1 MAEET
6 TKTEWKESS
15 IERNDIVD
23 LLNNTKKL
31 ADLYSEVMKTKRE
44 GWERILKAKVRREQE
59 ELEKNA

>member
-1 MAEET
+1 MA
-6 TKTEWKESS
+6 KEWKESS

-31 ADLYSEVMKTKRE
+31 ADMYSEVTKTKRE

-59 ELEKNA
+59 EQEKNA

>member
-31 ADLYSEVMKTKRE
+31 AGMYSEVMKTKRE

-59 ELEKNA
+59 EQEKNA